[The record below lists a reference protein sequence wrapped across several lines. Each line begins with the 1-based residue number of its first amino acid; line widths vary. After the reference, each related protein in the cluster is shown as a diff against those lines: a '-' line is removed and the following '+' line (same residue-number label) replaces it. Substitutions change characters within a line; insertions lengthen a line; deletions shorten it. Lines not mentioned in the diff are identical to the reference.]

1 MPSLSSSPPPPE
13 DACRGLSARAFWDPR
28 TPPDESDSEGEEN
41 DPSSIADVFADMLNV
56 NEDMIMAIAEC
67 HGDQDIQG
75 TLAYQRI
82 LHRNLMEMANYVDSM
97 FGVYGDRRSTKPGS
111 HLTSDDKRNNAE
123 ENAEFPL
130 AAGETVETP
139 ENEVADTNSSVGA
152 SIPEDINAE
161 PSALLRTLEADEK
174 RREIKRSN
182 KLWLKSRHQVREEES
197 VSAIMNETA
206 EKIASIAVAARDDA
220 MESARPSSKE
230 KKVPKSSKAGA
241 QDSASSRADSQQQ
254 QPDES
259 DSASAVPPV
268 RTPIAAAP
276 LVPATSFLSPCIP
289 QLGGMGLMPFL
300 TPDVLSSFPPNPAAL
315 NMLFPSFFPT
325 LPLLTVCSECAT
337 LNRNAHECRN
347 VLKHTA
353 QPLMMNPT
361 VAAATGMW
369 SQQPGVFPVANGHGA
384 LLTRPPEKV
393 KFKRMCEECR
403 KCHWSLSRCRVTL
416 GHTAPEWQPAQ
427 NATESKKQ
435 PRKSRK
441 AQNA

>member
-1 MPSLSSSPPPPE
+1 MPSSSSSSSSPE
-13 DACRGLSARAFWDPR
+13 DASRGLSARAFWDPR
-28 TPPDESDSEGEEN
+28 TPPNESDSEDEEN

-97 FGVYGDRRSTKPGS
+97 FGVYGDRRRPKPGG
-111 HLTSDDKRNNAE
+111 HLTTDDKRNTAE
-123 ENAEFPL
+123 ENADSPL
-130 AAGETVETP
+130 AAGEAIESL
-139 ENEVADTNSSVGA
+139 ENELASANSSTNA
-152 SIPEDINAE
+152 AILEDTAAE
-161 PSALLRTLEADEK
+161 PSALMRTLEADEK

-230 KKVPKSSKAGA
+230 KRAPKSFSAEA
-241 QDSASSRADSQQQ
+241 QDSDSPRSKSQQRQ
-254 QPDES
+254 QSDEP

-268 RTPIAAAP
+268 RTPIAAAL
-276 LVPATSFLSPCIP
+276 LVPTTPFLSPSIP

-300 TPDVLSSFPPNPAAL
+300 TPEALSGFAPNPAAL
-315 NMLFPSFFPT
+315 NMLFPSFFPS
-325 LPLLTVCSECAT
+325 LPLLSVC
-337 LNRNAHECRN
+337 
-347 VLKHTA
+347 K
-353 QPLMMNPT
+353 
-361 VAAATGMW
+361 
-369 SQQPGVFPVANGHGA
+369 
-384 LLTRPPEKV
+384 KV

-427 NATESKKQ
+427 NATEAKKQ